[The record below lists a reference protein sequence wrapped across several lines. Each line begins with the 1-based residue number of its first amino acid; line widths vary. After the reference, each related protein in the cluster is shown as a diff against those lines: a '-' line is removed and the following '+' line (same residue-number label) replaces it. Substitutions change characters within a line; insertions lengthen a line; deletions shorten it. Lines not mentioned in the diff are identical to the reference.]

1 MAIINS
7 AFIGRGRKS
16 AGNATF
22 RTVRGRTI
30 ASMKVAKKG
39 SQGSYKSR
47 AQFMM
52 AVISRFAAI
61 KKSDIMV
68 SFDPTSYGSSRNAFF
83 KINYEV
89 LVKAMRSLYAA
100 FIASEHKDFP
110 TDTQILAEVAEY
122 ATANPNEIV
131 RVKKAGFD
139 VVYLDGEW
147 TSEQNPITTEM
158 GVIEVSAND
167 PSMGSV
173 SGAGSYEVGAT
184 ATIQATA
191 NSGYKFLKWNDGNT
205 ENPRLVVAQ
214 KGTQSLQAIF
224 AELVNITFKASPEG
238 HATITGGGDYAVGEQ
253 FVAEVT
259 PAAGCEFEKWY
270 DDNTENPR
278 TFTATDNIVITAYI
292 TGEPDV

>member
-89 LVKAMRSLYAA
+89 LVKAMKSLYAA

-110 TDTQILAEVAEY
+110 TDVQILAAVAEY

-147 TSEQNPITTEM
+147 TSEQNPITTPM
-158 GVIEVSAND
+158 GVIEVSSND
-167 PSMGSV
+167 TSMGEV
-173 SGAGSYEVGAT
+173 SGAGSYEIGAT

-191 NSGYKFLKWNDGNT
+191 KSGYKFLRWNDGVT
-205 ENPRLVVAQ
+205 ENPRNVVALE
-214 KGTQSLQAIF
+214 GTQSFQAVF
-224 AELVNITFKASPEG
+224 AELVTLTFVASPEG
-238 HATITGGGDYAVGEQ
+238 NATITGSGDYGAGEKV
-253 FVAEVT
+253 VALVT
-259 PAAGCEFEKWY
+259 PVAGCEFEKWY
-270 DDNTENPR
+270 DENTENPR
-278 TFTATDNIVITAYI
+278 TFTASQDLVITAYI
-292 TGEPDV
+292 KGEPDV

>member
-7 AFIGRGRKS
+7 AFIGHGRKS

-22 RTVRGRTI
+22 RMVRGRTI

-61 KKSDIMV
+61 KKSDILV

-89 LVKAMRSLYAA
+89 LVKAMKSLYAA

-110 TDTQILAEVAEY
+110 TDTQILAAVTEY
-122 ATANPNEIV
+122 ASANPSEIV
-131 RVKKAGFD
+131 RVKKAGYD

-147 TSEQNPITTEM
+147 TSEQNPITTPM
-158 GVIEVSAND
+158 GVIEVSSND
-167 PSMGSV
+167 PSMGKV
-173 SGAGSYEVGAT
+173 DGAGSYEIGAT
-184 ATIQATA
+184 AKIEATPIR
-191 NSGYKFLKWNDGNT
+191 GYKFLKWNDGVT
-205 ENPRLVVAQ
+205 ENPRNVVALE
-214 KGTQSLQAIF
+214 GTQRFQAIF
-224 AELVNITFKASPEG
+224 AELVTLTFTASPEAN
-238 HATITGGGDYAVGEQ
+238 ATITGSGDYGVGEEV
-253 FVAEVT
+253 VALVT
-259 PAAGCEFEKWY
+259 PVAGCEFDKWY
-270 DDNTENPR
+270 DDNKENPR
-278 TFTATDNIVITAYI
+278 TFIASQNLNITAYI
-292 TGEPDV
+292 KGEPDV

>member
-89 LVKAMRSLYAA
+89 LVKAMKSLYAQ
-100 FIASEHKDFP
+100 FIASEHRDFP
-110 TDTQILAEVAEY
+110 TDTQILAAVAEY
-122 ATANPNEIV
+122 ASANPSEIV
-131 RVKKAGFD
+131 RVKKAGYD

-158 GVIEVSAND
+158 GVIEVSVNE
-167 PSMGSV
+167 PSMGKV
-173 SGAGSYEVGAT
+173 TGAGSYEVGAT
-184 ATIQATA
+184 ARLEATPVR
-191 NSGYKFLKWNDGNT
+191 GYKFLKWNDGNT
-205 ENPRLVVAQ
+205 DNPRSVVAQ
-214 KGTQSLQAIF
+214 KGTQSFQAIF
-224 AELVNITFKASPEG
+224 AELVTLTFKASPEG
-238 HATITGGGDYAVGEQ
+238 NATITGSGDYAVGEKV
-253 FVAEVT
+253 VAEVT
-259 PAAGCEFEKWY
+259 PVAGCEFDKWY
-270 DDNTENPR
+270 DENRENPR
-278 TFTATDNIVITAYI
+278 TFTASQSIVITAYI

>member
-89 LVKAMRSLYAA
+89 LVKAMKSLYAA

-110 TDTQILAEVAEY
+110 TDVQILAAVAEY

-191 NSGYKFLKWNDGNT
+191 NSGYKFMKWNDGNT

-224 AELVNITFKASPEG
+224 AELVTLTFKSSPEG
-238 HATITGGGDYAVGEQ
+238 NATITGSGDYGVGEEV
-253 FVAEVT
+253 VALVT
-259 PAAGCEFEKWY
+259 PVAGCDFEKWY
-270 DDNTENPR
+270 DENTENPR
-278 TFTATDNIVITAYI
+278 TFIASQNLIITAYI
-292 TGEPDV
+292 KGEPDV

>member
-89 LVKAMRSLYAA
+89 LVKAMKSLYAA

-110 TDTQILAEVAEY
+110 TDTQILAAVAEY
-122 ATANPNEIV
+122 ASANPSEIV
-131 RVKKAGFD
+131 RVKKAGYN

-158 GVIEVSAND
+158 GVIEVSVNES
-167 PSMGSV
+167 SMGSV

-184 ATIQATA
+184 ATLQAKA

-205 ENPRLVVAQ
+205 DNPRLVVAQ

-224 AELVNITFKASPEG
+224 AELVTLTFKANPEG
-238 HATITGGGDYAVGEQ
+238 NATVSGSGDYAVGEKV
-253 FVAEVT
+253 VAEVT
-259 PAAGCEFEKWY
+259 PVAGCEFDKWY

-278 TFTATDNIVITAYI
+278 TFTASQNLTITAYI
-292 TGEPDV
+292 KGEPDV